1 MSRTRS
7 SRWALAAALLGGLS
21 PAPLA
26 AQDFY
31 AGRTIDFVIG
41 ADVGGGYDVYARAIA
56 RRLPRYIAGAPTVVV
71 KNMPGAGSAVAAA
84 QLYTI
89 APKDG
94 STIGAL
100 MPGAILDRVLS
111 DGGKANYD
119 PSKFIYLAS
128 ADSGTRVCLTYQN
141 AKAKTFAEA
150 LAQPVIMGASAAG
163 AATRDYP
170 LMVAKATGAK
180 FNVVAGYKG
189 SSDILLAMERGEVNG
204 MCGLD
209 WNSLRSTK
217 PDWLRDGKI
226 NLILQTAL
234 EPHPDL
240 ARMGVPEIWPFIKN
254 ETDRKAVQLVVSQ
267 QVFLRSYI
275 APPGVPADRVATLR
289 AAFASTLADQEF
301 LADAQKM
308 KIDVNPLPGE
318 KVQAVVD
325 MLYATP
331 KDVVARAK
339 ELIAP

>member
-1 MSRTRS
+1 MNRTR
-7 SRWALAAALLGGLS
+7 RRAFAAALVAALS
-21 PAPLA
+21 SAPVA

-41 ADVGGGYDVYARAIA
+41 ADVGGGYDVYARTIA
-56 RRLPRYIAGAPTVVV
+56 RHLPRAIPGAPTVVV

-84 QLYTI
+84 QLYRI
-89 APKDG
+89 SPKDG

-100 MPGAILDRVLS
+100 MPGAILDRILTENA
-111 DGGKANYD
+111 KATFD

-128 ADSGTRVCLTYQN
+128 ADSGTRVCLTYQ
-141 AKAKTFAEA
+141 ASPVKTLTDA
-150 LAQPVIMGASAAG
+150 LAQTIIMGASAAG

-170 LMVAKATGAK
+170 LMVAKSTGAK

-189 SSDILLAMERGEVNG
+189 SSDILLAMERGEVSG

-209 WNSLRSTK
+209 WNSLKSTK
-217 PDWLRDGKI
+217 PDWLREGKI
-226 NLILQTAL
+226 NIILQTAL
-234 EPHPDL
+234 EPHPEL
-240 ARMGVPEIWPFIKN
+240 ARMGVPEIWPFIKSD
-254 ETDRKAVQLVVSQ
+254 TDRKAVQLLVSQ

-275 APPGVPADRVATLR
+275 APPGVPADRVAILR
-289 AAFASTLADQEF
+289 AAFASVLGDKDF

-308 KIDVNPLPGE
+308 KVDVNPLPGE
-318 KVQAVVD
+318 KVQSVVE

-331 KDVVARAK
+331 KDVVVRAK